1 MSTVVFSNQKGGVG
15 KSTLAILFAHWLVDK
30 QGQRVA
36 VLDLDSQCNTS
47 KVLAKYDCGI
57 QTPALFQPAPI
68 AVAGD
73 ANEPLVLF
81 PGAKT
86 LADLER
92 GKPDVMFP
100 AFRRHVAVLA
110 RSFDAI
116 VIDTPPALG
125 LRMGAAL
132 FAADYVACPIEL
144 EEFSL
149 DGVTDMLKT
158 IFGMRQKHNPG
169 LKLLGILP
177 NRFNPHSARQKEALE
192 ALIANYAEFVVPTK
206 ISTRSAIPEAL
217 AAGVPVWRLAKSS
230 AREASAEVQR
240 AFELLREK
248 MGEFRPAMA
257 GVANEG

>member
-1 MSTVVFSNQKGGVG
+1 MNTVAISNQKGGVG
-15 KSTLAILFAHWLVDK
+15 KSTLTVLLAHWLADK
-30 QGQRVA
+30 HGQRVA

-47 KVLAKYDCGI
+47 KTLAKYACGNET
-57 QTPALFQPAPI
+57 TPLFEPAPI
-68 AVAGD
+68 AITTD
-73 ANEPLVLF
+73 ASERLVLF
-81 PGAKT
+81 SGSKA

-92 GKPDVMFP
+92 GKPDSMFP
-100 AFRRHVAVLA
+100 AFRQHVGALA
-110 RSFDAI
+110 RHFDAI

-132 FAADYVACPIEL
+132 YAADYVLCPIEL

-177 NRFNPHSARQKEALE
+177 NRFNPHSVRQKEALE
-192 ALIANYAEFVVPTK
+192 NLIANYAEFVVPTK

-217 AAGVPVWRLAKSS
+217 AASVPVWRLPKSS
-230 AREASAEVQR
+230 AREASAEVHR

-248 MGEFRPAMA
+248 MGGLRPAMA
-257 GVANEG
+257 GVSDEG